1 MLKKNIFTTKK
12 DLLSLL
18 ESNLKEMAVDY
29 GNRPERMNQDLE
41 RKLANKTHPYKDN
54 PAIPQEVPQGI
65 PSNFEELIAS
75 KRFKD
80 VVEKVKHY
88 TGMQGNITEQN
99 TFVQLQRMMLSSM
112 QRVIAFERQHKQELE
127 ELSIQL
133 VKKEMSIPEGF
144 IQFDVKLVGIGEIS
158 NEGFSN
164 KSENPTEE
172 EIEQEFG
179 INAEE
184 AEQDVEGFIDAFE
197 NFNDEVAKRRVLNAL
212 IQGSAK
218 KGHYMFELAN
228 ERLNQMD
235 PNIIN
240 LYGVLMSVNDL
251 LYWIL
256 PESSMISPDGDGG
269 GAPKAGK
276 EEVNIETDPPTIIV
290 RGVFFPVLIHE
301 LIKGV
306 MELIASKGLPKD
318 QKAADMVMGVTDTLP
333 SEIWDLII
341 GPGIW
346 SKFVQSYPDRLFDD
360 DVKHIQNYLF
370 SRFSQLSNEEF
381 FRVTR
386 LILKGDPM
394 GKEIIDRIVS
404 EIEEH
409 LRNEDWEEEEYN
421 MNNDDDD
428 DDNGGGL
435 DNFLGGLGIRLSDDD
450 ED

>member
-1 MLKKNIFTTKK
+1 MAKKNILITKNS
-12 DLLSLL
+12 LLHLL

-29 GNRPERMNQDLE
+29 GDRPERMNQDIE
-41 RKLANKTHPYKDN
+41 SKLASKTHPYKDN
-54 PAIPQEVPQGI
+54 PAIPQDVPQGI

-112 QRVIAFERQHKQELE
+112 QRVLAFERQNKQELE
-127 ELSIQL
+127 QLAIQL
-133 VKKEMSIPEGF
+133 VTKEMSIPEGF
-144 IQFDVKLVGIGEIS
+144 VQFDVKLVGIGEIS
-158 NEGFSN
+158 DEGFSN
-164 KSENPTEE
+164 QAENPTEE

-179 INAEE
+179 VNGEE
-184 AEQDVEGFIDAFE
+184 AEQDIEQFIDAFE
-197 NFNDEVAKRRVLNAL
+197 NFNAEVAKRRVLNAL

-251 LYWIL
+251 LYWIF
-256 PESSMISPDGDGG
+256 PDSMMSSPGG
-269 GAPKAGK
+269 GGPPKAGK
-276 EEVNIETDPPTIIV
+276 EEINIETDPPTIIV
-290 RGVFFPVLIHE
+290 RAVFFPVLVHE

-318 QKAADMVMGVTDTLP
+318 QKSADMVMGVTDNLP
-333 SEIWDLII
+333 SEIWDLRL
-341 GPGIW
+341 GPYIW

-360 DVKHIQNYLF
+360 EIKHIQNYLF
-370 SRFSQLSNEEF
+370 SRFSQLSTEEF
-381 FRVTR
+381 FRVTK

-394 GKEIIDRIVS
+394 GKQIIERMVS
-404 EIEEH
+404 DIEEH

-421 MNNDDDD
+421 MGDTEDDDI
-428 DDNGGGL
+428 GGGL
-435 DNFLGGLGIRLSDDD
+435 DDFLGDLGIHLSD